1 VDARRRR
8 ALCGRRRTLHAVS
21 FVQAEVAKLK
31 RADERR
37 TAAEAPLAKQVD
49 EIKVRPP
56 VNPEAVDPQP
66 VPPSAL
72 TSPADSSLLMPLCA
86 AGSAHQAELVS
97 GGTARRRADHNAR
110 RG

>member
-1 VDARRRR
+1 MDARRRG
-8 ALCGRRRTLHAVS
+8 ALCGRRCIHHAVS

-49 EIKVRPP
+49 EIKVRP
-56 VNPEAVDPQP
+56 AGRQP
-66 VPPSAL
+66 RGRWASATASAL
-72 TSPADSSLLMPLCA
+72 TSQTDSSLLMLLCA
-86 AGSAHQAELVS
+86 AGSADQAELVS
-97 GGTARRRADHNAR
+97 GGTARRCADHNAR